1 MNIRI
6 RQKMKADHM
15 LDKYDPIIIA
25 SVVQKDTPF
34 RQCLIFRRSEYG
46 PVMTRLAI
54 SSIEMNVS
62 KKEVMDLLKAWSRT
76 LSL

>member
-34 RQCLIFRRSEYG
+34 RQCLIFRRSEYD
-46 PVMTRLAI
+46 
-54 SSIEMNVS
+54 EY
-62 KKEVMDLLKAWSRT
+62 KEKYGDDLKVWFDEL
-76 LSL
+76 